1 MPKVTF
7 DGIDDLML
15 SMKEIADIPDDVK
28 DEMLRAKAAVV
39 VPAMKARAEA
49 MGIRQNIPDGGR
61 MIDSIKAGKPKST
74 KTGRA
79 VFVYPQGTRTRG
91 NTKTRNAEV
100 AFVAEY
106 GKKKVKPRP
115 FMKEAVEASA
125 EQAEKASLEVYD
137 AFLKSK
143 NL

>member
-1 MPKVTF
+1 MPAVTF
-7 DGIDDLML
+7 DGLDDLML

-28 DEMLRAKAAVV
+28 DEMLQAKAAVV
-39 VPAMKARAEA
+39 IPAMKAKAES

-61 MIDSIKAGKPKST
+61 MIDSIKAGKPKNT

-100 AFVAEY
+100 AFIAEY
-106 GKKKVKPRP
+106 GKKTVKPRP

-125 EQAEKASLEVYD
+125 EQAEKAALEVYD

>member
-39 VPAMKARAEA
+39 VPEMKARAEA
-49 MGIRQNIPDGGR
+49 MGIRQNIPGGGR

>member
-1 MPKVTF
+1 MPAVTF
-7 DGIDDLML
+7 DGLDDLML

-28 DEMLRAKAAVV
+28 DEMLQAKASVV
-39 VPAMKARAEA
+39 VPAMKAKAES

-61 MIDSIKAGKPKST
+61 MIDSIKAGKPKNT

-79 VFVYPQGTRTRG
+79 VFVYPQGARTRG

-100 AFVAEY
+100 AFIAEY
-106 GKKKVKPRP
+106 GKQKVKPRP
-115 FMKEAVEASA
+115 FMKEAVEVSA
-125 EQAEKASLEVYD
+125 EQAEKAALEVYD